1 MPHALIIDD
10 TASNITI
17 MSRLLGNAQ
26 FSYTTVNSVE
36 MLADAL
42 RSLTALDIVFTDLN
56 LDGMTGYDVLTIL
69 RQEGVDVPIVACS
82 VYTDEIVRAREM
94 GFDAF
99 IGYPLKIGHFIN
111 QVERVLDGQPV
122 WEK

>member
-17 MSRLLGNAQ
+17 MSRLLGNAN
-26 FSYTTVNSVE
+26 FSYTTVDNVDRLNE
-36 MLADAL
+36 AIQ
-42 RSLTALDIVFTDLN
+42 SLSALDIVFTDLN
-56 LDGMTGYDVLTIL
+56 LDGMTGYDVLNLL
-69 RQEGVDVPIVACS
+69 RGHGVTVPIVACS

-99 IGYPLKIGHFIN
+99 IGYPLKIGQFIN
-111 QVERVLDGQPV
+111 QVERVLAGQEV